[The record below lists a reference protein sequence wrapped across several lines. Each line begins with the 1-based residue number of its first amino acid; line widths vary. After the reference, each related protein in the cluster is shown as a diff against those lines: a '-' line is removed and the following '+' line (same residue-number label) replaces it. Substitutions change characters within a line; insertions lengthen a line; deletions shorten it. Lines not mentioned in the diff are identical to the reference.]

1 MRHRS
6 TFCDGLARRDFLRL
20 GGAGLFGMGLTLSDI
35 LAGQARA
42 AAGPA
47 RRAPRDVS
55 LIYLF
60 LHGGLST
67 IDTWDMKPDAPA
79 EFRGE
84 FKPIDTNVPG
94 IQVCEHMPKL
104 ARHMDQYS
112 LIRGFRHANSDHGP
126 GD

>member
-1 MRHRS
+1 MRNQGGIMARNT

-20 GGAGLFGMGLTLSDI
+20 GGASLFGMGLSLPGLLES
-35 LAGQARA
+35 QARA

-47 RRAPRDVS
+47 RPGKKDIS

-84 FKPIDTNVPG
+84 FNPIRTNVPG
-94 IQVCEHMPKL
+94 TVIGEHLPRM
-104 ARHMDQYS
+104 AGVM
-112 LIRGFRHANSDHGP
+112 
-126 GD
+126 

>member
-1 MRHRS
+1 MRERSPGSYEMTHRS
-6 TFCDGLARRDFLRL
+6 TFCDGIARRDFLRL
-20 GGAGLFGMGLTLSDI
+20 GSAGLFGMGLTLSDI

-47 RRAPRDVS
+47 RAPRRDVS

-84 FKPIDTNVPG
+84 FNPIRSNVAG
-94 IQVCEHMPKL
+94 IDLCEHLPSMAKV
-104 ARHMDQYS
+104 
-112 LIRGFRHANSDHGP
+112 
-126 GD
+126 